1 MRWLCLFLLL
11 TLAAVA
17 DDGNL
22 VREGIPPIPDQV
34 AQRLRQ
40 YSETRSA
47 SLCDW
52 DPTAGGVIVLT
63 RFGQTNQLHHV
74 AGPGAARTQL
84 TFFDE
89 PVAGAVVRPAGG
101 HGLVFLKD
109 VGGGEFYQLFYLD
122 LDSGQS
128 RQLTDGKARHG
139 NPVWSHSGDRIA
151 FYGTARNGKDWD
163 IYTATPDGQRQLV
176 YQAEGSFMPMAW
188 SPDDRQLLLRRYQS
202 ANDSDLYLL
211 ELASGKLVEVDG
223 GPGEVAHGS
232 AAFAGDSLYF
242 TSDRD
247 HEFLRLVRYQ
257 AGRLQFFDRPWDVT
271 EVEATADRVAYLVN
285 QGGIDHLYL
294 LDRQSGEII
303 EVKDTPLGTMGNL
316 RFSPDGKK
324 LAFSADAATSPGDV
338 YVYDLATNRVQAWT
352 HSEVGG
358 LDTAR
363 FVSPSL
369 VEFASFDQRR
379 IPAFYYRPSGQ
390 GPFATVVLIHG
401 GPESQFTPAFSS
413 TIQYLVNEMGLA
425 VVAPNVRGSRG
436 YGKSYLKLDDGRSRE
451 DSVKDIGALLDWI
464 AAQPELDARQVAV
477 YGGSYG
483 GYMVLASLIHFPDRL
498 AAGIDVVGISNF
510 VTFLENTQDYR
521 RDRRR
526 VEYGDER
533 DPEMRRFL
541 TAISPTT
548 RASSIRA
555 PLLVVQ
561 GFNDPRVPVTESE
574 QMVAEVRRQGG
585 QVWYLMARDE
595 GHGFKKKDNR
605 DAYLQAV
612 VLFLETYLRPLP
624 EGK

>member
-11 TLAAVA
+11 SLAAGA
-17 DDGNL
+17 DEGTL
-22 VREGIPPIPDQV
+22 VREGIPPIPEAV
-34 AQRLRQ
+34 AERLRQ

-47 SLCDW
+47 NLCDW
-52 DPTAGGVIVLT
+52 DPTSGGVIILT
-63 RFGQTNQLHHV
+63 RFGQTNQLHRV
-74 AGPGAARTQL
+74 AGAGAARTQL

-89 PVAGAVVRPAGG
+89 PVAGAAVRPAGG

-109 VGGGEFYQLFYLD
+109 VGGGEFYQLYYLD

-128 RQLTDGKARHG
+128 QLLTDGKARHG
-139 NPVWSHSGDRIA
+139 SPVWSHAGDRVA

-163 IYTATPDGQRQLV
+163 IYTATPEGDRRLV

-188 SPDDRQLLLRRYQS
+188 SPDDRQLLLRRYHS
-202 ANDSDLYLL
+202 ANDSSLYLL
-211 ELASGKLVEVDG
+211 ELASGKLVQVDA
-223 GPGEVAHGS
+223 GPGEVAHGPA
-232 AAFAGDSLYF
+232 AAFSGGSVYF
-242 TSDRD
+242 TSDRGQ
-247 HEFLRLVRYQ
+247 EFLGLVRQ
-257 AGRLQFFDRPWDVT
+257 DSGGALTRFELPWDVT
-271 EVEATADRVAYLVN
+271 EVEASPQGKVAFVAN

-294 LDRQSGEII
+294 LDPAGRPT
-303 EVKDTPLGTMGNL
+303 EVEGTPVGTMGNL

-338 YVYDLATNRVQAWT
+338 YVYDLAAARLEAWT

-358 LDTAR
+358 LDTSR
-363 FVSPSL
+363 FVAPSL
-369 VEFASFDQRR
+369 VEFASFDKRK
-379 IPAFYYRPSGQ
+379 IPAFYYRPRGT

-436 YGKSYLKLDDGRSRE
+436 YGKSYLKLDDGRRRE

-464 AAQPELDARQVAV
+464 AAQPELDSRRIAV

-533 DPEMRRFL
+533 DPQMRQFL
-541 TAISPTT
+541 TSISPTT
-548 RASSIRA
+548 RAAAIRA

-561 GFNDPRVPVTESE
+561 GFNDPRVPVSESE
-574 QMVAEVRRQGG
+574 QMVAEVRGQGG

-605 DAYLQAV
+605 EAYLQSV
-612 VLFLETYLRPLP
+612 VLFLETHL
-624 EGK
+624 K